1 MAAAIEG
8 RHQEQE
14 GCHADNSD
22 DQGHAEPVL
31 HLFWWSLTPKL
42 HVSDSHLARKEKVTE
57 QKTGSGSLSLSE
69 LPFTYELFHLGFG
82 GPVPLPCCPLLSSHL
97 DACKPEVPQQ

>member
-57 QKTGSGSLSLSE
+57 QKIGSGSLSLSE
-69 LPFTYELFHLGFG
+69 LPFTYKLFHLGLG
-82 GPVPLPCCPLLSSHL
+82 GLFHCP
-97 DACKPEVPQQ
+97 AGPFYPPI